1 MRFAAAWLAMLAFAG
16 AAIAAD
22 EDKDLDL
29 IPRGE
34 KPASPK
40 EAAQPSSDGS
50 RRAYIENALVFASR
64 RDDLLVPSP
73 PPLPPRWQERLFVDA
88 RIEWPIAS
96 NAFVAYSGR
105 LELRDE
111 EGLGFPNR
119 GNVTHNLRELY
130 ASTEPSPRKYI
141 DAGRINI
148 KNGVALGFNPTDF
161 FKARAVIDPLTADPR
176 ALREDRLGT
185 LTVRGQ
191 TLGDRGSLSVAYSP
205 RVTDASP
212 LGTNPDRGF
221 SPLFGRTNATDR
233 WLMKASLRLPEG
245 LNPEALLYR
254 EKGVTKFGVN
264 IAESVGQ
271 SSVVYLEWSGARRL
285 AIIDEAL
292 AFGREQ
298 GLIPTS
304 APEVIGQGG
313 DKRFRSQIA
322 FGASY
327 TTENKIT
334 FNLEYHYNQAGFSG
348 SDWDRWFAIGAG
360 RPASSPVTRQ
370 LWLVRGYASE
380 FQEPLQHHAAFLR
393 ADWVDFLLP
402 KLELTAFALVDAR
415 DGSSTLQLD
424 ATYARTDLWSFGI
437 LAGGTVGGR
446 RSNFGSLP
454 RATNILFRATR
465 YF

>member
-1 MRFAAAWLAMLAFAG
+1 MRFVLAWLATLAFAG

-29 IPRGE
+29 IPHGE
-34 KPASPK
+34 KPASPN
-40 EAAQPSSDGS
+40 EATAPSSDGS
-50 RRAYIENALVFASR
+50 RRAYIENALAFASR
-64 RDDLLVPSP
+64 RGDLLVPSP
-73 PPLPPRWQERLFVDA
+73 PPLPPRWQERLFADA

-96 NAFVAYSGR
+96 SAFVTYSGR
-105 LELRDE
+105 LELRDD

-119 GNVTHNLRELY
+119 GNVAHSLRELY
-130 ASTEPSPRKYI
+130 ASVEPSPRQYV

-185 LTVRGQ
+185 LAVRGQ
-191 TLGDRGSLSVAYSP
+191 TLGERGSLSVAYSP
-205 RVTDASP
+205 RVTDASA

-254 EKGVTKFGVN
+254 EKGVTKFGAN
-264 IAESVGQ
+264 IAESIGQ

-285 AIIDEAL
+285 GIIDEAL

-298 GLIPTS
+298 GLLPAS
-304 APEVIGQGG
+304 APDVIGQRG
-313 DKRFRSQIA
+313 DKRFRSQVT

-334 FNLEYHYNQAGFSG
+334 FNLEYHYNQAAFSG
-348 SDWDRWFAIGAG
+348 SDWDRWFETGAR
-360 RPASSPVTRQ
+360 RPASSPFTRE

-380 FQEPLQHHAAFLR
+380 LQEPLQRHAVFLR

-402 KLELTAFALVDAR
+402 KLELTAFTLVDMR
-415 DGSSTLQLD
+415 DGSSIMQLE

-437 LAGGTVGGR
+437 LAGGTIGGR

-454 RATNILFRATR
+454 SAANILFGATR